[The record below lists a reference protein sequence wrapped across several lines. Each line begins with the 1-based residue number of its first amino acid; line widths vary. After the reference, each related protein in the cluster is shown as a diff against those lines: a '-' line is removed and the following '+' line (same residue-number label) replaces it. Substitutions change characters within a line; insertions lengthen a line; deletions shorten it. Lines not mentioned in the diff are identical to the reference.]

1 MLYDRQ
7 YMKFPSMKQGFSLN
21 EKFILTLIIVF
32 VVQKAFHLFSTS
44 NFIEEMFALSVPS
57 FSNGFIWSTITY
69 AFLHQGPI
77 HLIFNLL
84 LIYFMGRVIERELP
98 SADFIAL
105 CIVSA
110 VTGGL
115 LWLSV
120 NYFAVPDTEQ
130 LKGSTEIFLPKTP
143 QLIGASA
150 VASAYLAF
158 FCATRPNEPIR
169 FLLFLILPVTL
180 KPKIIL
186 YAYLGMELYF
196 FIFEELA
203 PHQSVARSE
212 ANIAHSAHLGGLAAG
227 YIFCLLYKKGYQF
240 PTFRLKPPKI
250 KASKSKPKF
259 NHSNRSP
266 SDFKVNISGHDNMQ
280 NEIDRI
286 LDKIN
291 DKGFGS
297 LTHEEKL
304 SLDKAKSYLNKNN

>member
-32 VVQKAFHLFSTS
+32 VVQKAFHLFSQS
-44 NFIEEMFALSVPS
+44 NLIEDVFALSVPS

-69 AFLHQGPI
+69 AFLHHGPF

-84 LIYFMGRVIERELP
+84 LIYFMGRIIERELP
-98 SADFIAL
+98 SPDFIAL

-110 VTGGL
+110 FTGGL
-115 LWLSV
+115 FWLSV
-120 NYFAVPDTEQ
+120 NFFIA
-130 LKGSTEIFLPKTP
+130 PKP
-143 QLIGASA
+143 VQLIGASA
-150 VASAYLAF
+150 IASAFLAF
-158 FCATRPNEPIR
+158 FCVTRPNEPIR
-169 FLLFLILPVTL
+169 FLLFFILPVTL

-203 PHQSVARSE
+203 LSVPNQSVTSLE
-212 ANIAHSAHLGGLAAG
+212 FSISIAHSAHLGGIAAG
-227 YIFCLLYKKGYQF
+227 YIFYLLYQKGYQL
-240 PTFRLKPPKI
+240 PTLRLKPSR
-250 KASKSKPKF
+250 SKSKF
-259 NHSNRSP
+259 NAQNHTP
-266 SDFKVNISGHDNMQ
+266 SDFKVNISGRDNMQ

-297 LTHEEKL
+297 LTHDEKL
-304 SLDKAKSYLNKNN
+304 SLDKAKSFLNKNN

>member
-1 MLYDRQ
+1 MLYDRH

-32 VVQKAFHLFSTS
+32 VVQKAFDLFSQT
-44 NFIEEMFALSVPS
+44 NYIEDIFALSVPS
-57 FSNGFIWSTITY
+57 FSNGFIWSIVTY
-69 AFLHQGPI
+69 AFLHHGPI

-84 LIYFMGRVIERELP
+84 LIFFMGRVIERELP
-98 SADFIAL
+98 SGDFIAL
-105 CIVSA
+105 CIASA
-110 VTGGL
+110 FTGGL

-120 NYFAVPDTEQ
+120 NFFIVP
-130 LKGSTEIFLPKTP
+130 KPM

-150 VASAYLAF
+150 IASAFLAF
-158 FCATRPNEPIR
+158 FCVTRPNEPIR
-169 FLLFLILPVTL
+169 FLLFFILPVTL

-203 PHQSVARSE
+203 LPVPSATSLE
-212 ANIAHSAHLGGLAAG
+212 YSKNIAHSAHLGGIATG
-227 YIFCLLYKKGYQF
+227 YIFFLLYKNGYQF
-240 PTFRLKPPKI
+240 PTFKFKSSR
-250 KASKSKPKF
+250 SKSKF
-259 NHSNRSP
+259 NAQNRTP

-291 DKGFGS
+291 EKGFGS
-297 LTHEEKL
+297 LTHDEKH
-304 SLDKAKSYLNKNN
+304 SLDKAKSFLNKNN

>member
-21 EKFILTLIIVF
+21 EQFILTLIIVF
-32 VVQKAFHLFSTS
+32 VIQKAFHIFTQGRL
-44 NFIEEMFALSVPS
+44 IEEVFALSVPS
-57 FSNGFIWSTITY
+57 FSNGLIWSTITY
-69 AFLHQGPI
+69 AFLHHGPF

-84 LIYFMGRVIERELP
+84 LIYIMGRVIERELP

-105 CIVSA
+105 CLISA
-110 VTGGL
+110 ITGGL

-120 NYFAVPDTEQ
+120 NYFNVPKPEQ
-130 LKGSTEIFLPKTP
+130 ITEISFPKP
-143 QLIGASA
+143 SQLIGASA
-150 VASAYLAF
+150 VSSAFLSF

-186 YAYLGMELYF
+186 YAYLGMEFYF

-203 PHQSVARSE
+203 PPVPNQSIESVELS
-212 ANIAHSAHLGGLAAG
+212 NSIAHSAHLGGIAAG
-227 YIFCLLYKKGYQF
+227 YIFCLLYKKGYQL
-240 PTFRLKPPKI
+240 PTFKLKPSQI
-250 KASKSKPKF
+250 KSSKLNPR
-259 NHSNRSP
+259 NHTP

-280 NEIDRI
+280 TEIDRI

-297 LTHEEKL
+297 LTDEEKL
-304 SLDKAKSYLNKNN
+304 SLDKAKSFLNKNN